1 MKYKKLV
8 DFDALTEEEREALEV
23 GEKTEDDLLKEWEQQ
38 EEEERQQAISLKAK
52 ELANNYKIRAEEAEQ
67 KAFAKL
73 KTLKP
78 EEDKETPKNLSYLD
92 TIALIKADVSDEDIS
107 DVMDYASMKKISVAE
122 ALKSSVIKVLL
133 AERKE
138 ERATAEVTST
148 GAKKPGTSVR
158 SGQELLD
165 DVEAGKF
172 PQDAGEIDRLVNAR
186 LKSKARK

>member
-1 MKYKKLV
+1 MNKYKKSV

-23 GEKTEDDLLKEWEQQ
+23 GEKTEDDLIKEWEQQ
-38 EEEERQQAISLKAK
+38 EEEEHKQLLDEAQKAK
-52 ELANNYKIRAEEAEQ
+52 QLADNYKVRAEKAES
-67 KAFAKL
+67 
-73 KTLKP
+73 KTREHK
-78 EEDKETPKNLSYLD
+78 EDKETPKNLSYLD
-92 TIALIKADVSDEDIS
+92 TIALVKADVSDEDIS

-165 DVEAGKF
+165 DVEAGKV
-172 PQDAGEIDRLVNAR
+172 PQSDEEIERLVNAR